1 MIIMCIIVVIGVS
14 YVIKVVVRERF
25 NDAERKDYNAQQQ
38 WRIQAWIDRAWV
50 KTGGGG
56 RRRRIKC
63 WGHALPGL

>member
-56 RRRRIKC
+56 EEEEN
-63 WGHALPGL
+63 